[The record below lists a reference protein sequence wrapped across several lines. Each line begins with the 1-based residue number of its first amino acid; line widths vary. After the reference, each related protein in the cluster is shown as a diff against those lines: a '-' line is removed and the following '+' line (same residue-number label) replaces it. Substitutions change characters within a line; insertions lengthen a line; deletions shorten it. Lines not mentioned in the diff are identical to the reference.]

1 MILTQGPQFNGK
13 ASKRLHVM
21 AKPIGAA
28 CNIDCTYCYYLS
40 KQDLLEYK
48 KGCSP
53 RMDDETLETYIRQ
66 YIEGQNTPEII
77 FSWQGGEPTMLGLEY
92 FEKIV
97 LLQKKY
103 QPSGI
108 KISNDLQTN
117 GTLLNDE
124 WCEFLATNSFLVG
137 LSIDGPELLHNTYR
151 TNKAGRGTFNQVMK
165 AVELLHK
172 HSVKFA
178 TLTCVNNLTSQN
190 PLEVYRF
197 LRDVVKSPQ
206 MQFIPIVEQKTF
218 RTDAPQIVG
227 EGQTGQTNEQLR
239 QGDKRL
245 IPGHKDSVVESW
257 CVSDEAWGNFLIAVF
272 DEWARHD
279 IGKVFVQY
287 FEASIETWMGRQNPL
302 CTLGEVCGKGLAMEP
317 TGDVFACDHYVYPE
331 FKIGNINQRSLDDMA
346 FDKKQQE
353 FGFAKSR
360 SLTSQCQKCEYRFA
374 CHGECPKNRFIRT
387 RDGEPG
393 LNYLCAGW
401 KKFFSHADRSIAYI
415 LRAMKHPVKH
425 GKYSDSELQAAR
437 EKAIAERASLAQNTS
452 TAPAYP
458 TKF

>member
-1 MILTQGPQFNGK
+1 MHITQGPQFNGK

-66 YIEGQNTPEII
+66 YIEGQNTPELI
-77 FSWQGGEPTMLGLEY
+77 FSWQGGEPTMLGLDY

-97 LLQKKY
+97 ELQKKY
-103 QPSGI
+103 QPAGI

-117 GTLLNDE
+117 GTLLNDK
-124 WCEFLATNSFLVG
+124 WAEFLARNHFLVG

-151 TNKAGRGTFNQVMK
+151 TNRAGKGTFKQVMA
-165 AVELLHK
+165 AVDLLHK
-172 HSVKFA
+172 HKVTFA

-218 RTDAPQIVG
+218 RTTAPQKWHAS
-227 EGQTGQTNEQLR
+227 EQLK

-245 IPGHKDSVVESW
+245 IPGNKDSIVESW
-257 CVSDEAWGNFLIAVF
+257 CVSDQAWGNFLIAIF

-287 FEASIETWMGRQNPL
+287 FEASIETWMGRENPL
-302 CTLGEVCGKGLAMEP
+302 CTLNKLCGKGLAMEP
-317 TGDVFACDHYVYPE
+317 NGDVYSCDHYVYPE
-331 FKIGNINQRSLDDMA
+331 YQVGNIKVTNLDEMA
-346 FDKKQQE
+346 FSKSQQQ
-353 FGFAKSR
+353 FGFAKTR
-360 SLTSQCQKCEYRFA
+360 NLTLQCQQCEYQFA
-374 CHGECPKNRFIRT
+374 CYGECPKNRFIRT
-387 RDGEPG
+387 QVGEPG

-401 KKFFSHADRSIAYI
+401 KKFFSHVDKSLAYL
-415 LRAMKHPVKH
+415 LRTTGHPVAH
-425 GKYSDSELQAAR
+425 GKFSDKAMQAAR
-437 EKAIAERASLAQNTS
+437 KSSPVFA
-452 TAPAYP
+452 

>member
-1 MILTQGPQFNGK
+1 MHITQGPQYNGK

-53 RMDDETLETYIRQ
+53 RMDDETLERYIRQ

-92 FEKIV
+92 FQKIV
-97 LLQKKY
+97 ELQKKY
-103 QPSGI
+103 QPKGV

-124 WCEFLATNSFLVG
+124 WCEFLARNEFLIG
-137 LSIDGPELLHNTYR
+137 LSIDGPELLHNAYR
-151 TNKAGRGTFNQVMK
+151 TNRAGRGTFKQVMA
-165 AVELLHK
+165 AVDLLHK
-172 HSVKFA
+172 HQVKFA

-218 RTDAPQIVG
+218 RTVAPQTS
-227 EGQTGQTNEQLR
+227 QLAEQLT

-245 IPGHKDSVVESW
+245 IPGHKDSIMEPW
-257 CVSDEAWGNFLIAVF
+257 CVSDLAWGNFLIAVF
-272 DEWARHD
+272 DEWIQND

-287 FEASIETWMGRQNPL
+287 FEASVETWMGRKNPL
-302 CTLGEVCGKGLAMEP
+302 CTLSDLCGKGLAMEP
-317 TGDVFACDHYVYPE
+317 NGDVFACDHYVYPE
-331 FKIGNINQRSLDDMA
+331 YKIGNIHHQKLDDLA
-346 FDKKQQE
+346 YSKPQQN

-360 SLTSQCQKCEYRFA
+360 TLTTQCQQCDYQFA
-374 CHGECPKNRFIRT
+374 CHGECPKNRFIKT
-387 RDGEPG
+387 RSGEAG

-401 KKFFSHADRSIAYI
+401 NKFFAHADQSLAYI
-415 LRAMKHPVKH
+415 LRATAHPVAH
-425 GKYSDSELQAAR
+425 GKFSDAELRAKQA
-437 EKAIAERASLAQNTS
+437 KAPVFE
-452 TAPAYP
+452 

>member
-1 MILTQGPQFNGK
+1 MHISQGPQFNGK
-13 ASKRLHVM
+13 ASKRLHAM

-77 FSWQGGEPTMLGLEY
+77 FSWQGGEPTMLGLDY

-97 LLQKKY
+97 GLQAKY
-103 QPSGI
+103 QPQGI
-108 KISNDLQTN
+108 IISNDLQTN
-117 GTLLNDE
+117 GTLLNDD
-124 WCEFLATNSFLVG
+124 WCEFLAKHQFLVG

-151 TNKAGRGTFNQVMK
+151 TNRAGRGTFRQVMN

-172 HSVKFA
+172 HNVKFA

-218 RTDAPQIVG
+218 RTTAPQ
-227 EGQTGQTNEQLR
+227 TWDANDQLK

-245 IPGHKDSVVESW
+245 IPGHKDSVVEPW
-257 CVSDEAWGNFLIAVF
+257 CVSDHAWGNFLIAVF
-272 DEWARHD
+272 NEWIQHD

-287 FEASIETWMGRQNPL
+287 FEASVETWTGRPNPL
-302 CTLGEVCGKGLAMEP
+302 CTLNELCGKGLAMEP
-317 TGDVFACDHYVYPE
+317 NGDVYACDHYVYPE
-331 FKIGNINQRSLDDMA
+331 YKVGNIHHQKLDDMA
-346 FDKKQQE
+346 YSPTQQK

-360 SLTSQCQKCEYRFA
+360 TLTSQCQTCDYKFA

-387 RDGEPG
+387 KSGEPG

-401 KKFFSHADRSIAYI
+401 HKFFAHADKALAYI
-415 LRAMKHPVKH
+415 LRAAGHPVVH
-425 GKYSDSELQAAR
+425 GKFNDEALKKQRLDALSARTHSNPVISYS
-437 EKAIAERASLAQNTS
+437 
-452 TAPAYP
+452 
-458 TKF
+458 TKL